1 MLRNLLKLIRSKDA
15 IESNTQLFDEETTTG
30 SNGVNDLSPSDVA
43 GSPGMIAGK
52 IGEQGIVEVN
62 DSPVLAANHRAW
74 LLSKELSHIKICNS
88 KRCDKL
94 AQHGVI
100 TAGDLAEVD
109 VESLVIQ
116 MNAPASAIRSLKRY
130 SAAIRLAASVPG
142 MMPRDAQ
149 LLIRIHRHS
158 IRAIAMDTPAILY
171 QDLQR
176 FAHSTVGQKLIG
188 ERRLP
193 SMRKVKGWIVTCRDQ
208 EGGYQAMRAAA

>member
-1 MLRNLLKLIRSKDA
+1 MLRNLLKLIRSKDTV
-15 IESNTQLFDEETTTG
+15 ESDAPIFDAETTSR
-30 SNGVNDLSPSDVA
+30 SNRDHDRGPVDVD
-43 GSPGMIAGK
+43 GSPRMIAGK

-62 DSPVLAANHRAW
+62 DAPVPAANHRAW
-74 LLSKELSHIKICNS
+74 LLSKELSHIKICS
-88 KRCDKL
+88 PKRCEKL
-94 AQHGVI
+94 AKHGVV
-100 TAGDLAEVD
+100 TAGDLAKVD
-109 VESLVIQ
+109 IESLVIQ
-116 MNAPASAIRSLKRY
+116 MDAPTSAIRSLKRY

-158 IRAIAMDTPAILY
+158 IRSIAMDTPAILH

-193 SMRKVKGWIVTCRDQ
+193 SMRKVKSWIMTCRNQDGDRQ
-208 EGGYQAMRAAA
+208 PMRAAA